1 MRRTVRTFILLS
13 LGLGAPFHAQDRD
26 FVPVTTAMLE
36 HPSPNDW
43 LMYSR
48 TPDAQ
53 RYSPLDRINRQNVG
67 RLREV
72 FKRELGMGAQ
82 ESIPIVHD
90 GVMYLIAPGA
100 SVLAVD
106 ATNGDLIWE
115 HKRPEGTPPSRTKAL
130 AIYQDLVLFSSPD
143 GFMVGLDARTGA
155 VRWETKSIGA
165 LISGVIVAD
174 GKVISG
180 RACGRERE
188 NCHISAHDALTGEE
202 VWRFYTVPWAGE
214 PGDETWAGS
223 PPDQRLASPW
233 GLAGGY
239 DPERRLIL
247 WGIANPMPNTRAARH
262 GGNPRAIPVTA
273 PSALYSNS
281 TVALNPDTGK
291 LVWYYQHLPGDDW
304 DLDYTNERVL
314 VRSAVSPD
322 PAHVKWINPDIP
334 RGQVHDIAFTV
345 GEGGG
350 IFALDRDAGKFLWAT
365 PFPYDTPNF
374 LISDIDVRTGQTRLN
389 EEVLL
394 EEPGER
400 HTICFWNTKSY
411 WPMAYHVGENSLFV
425 PYVDNCVDNSSP
437 IPESENGPA
446 VRAIRQG
453 TPRPGANME
462 AFAGLAKINAET
474 GEITRIYTGRAPSNG
489 AVLATAGGLVFWGD
503 LARKFRAFD
512 AASGEILWE
521 ETLGGTI
528 QNSTITY
535 AVDGRQYVAVFTGE
549 GLLTGGLLEQAGLTD
564 VPRRY
569 NALYV
574 FALPDE

>member
-1 MRRTVRTFILLS
+1 MIRTTLAATASALLALS
-13 LGLGAPFHAQDRD
+13 GLVHAQDRD

-36 HPSPNDW
+36 NPSPDDW

-53 RYSPLDRINRQNVG
+53 RYSPLDQIDRRNVG
-67 RLREV
+67 RLRQV
-72 FKRELGMGAQ
+72 FKRELGVGAQ

-100 SVLAVD
+100 RVLALD
-106 ATNGDLIWE
+106 AATGDLVWE
-115 HKRPEGTPPSRTKAL
+115 HKRPDGTPPSRTKAL
-130 AIYQDLVLFSSPD
+130 AIYEDLVLFSSPD
-143 GFMVGLDARTGA
+143 GFMVGLDARTGE

-174 GKVISG
+174 GKLISG
-180 RACGRERE
+180 RACGRERA
-188 NCHISAHDALTGEE
+188 NCHISAHDALTGTEL
-202 VWRFYTVPWAGE
+202 WRFHTVPLAGE
-214 PGDETWAGS
+214 PGDETWGGS
-223 PPDQRLASPW
+223 PPDERLASPW

-239 DPERRLIL
+239 DPVRRLIF
-247 WGIANPMPNTRAARH
+247 WGIANPMPNTRLERH
-262 GGNPRAIPVTA
+262 GGNPRAVPMTTPA
-273 PSALYSNS
+273 DLYSNS
-281 TVALNPDTGK
+281 TVTLNPDTGE

-314 VRSAVSPD
+314 VRSPVRPD

-334 RGQVHDIAFTV
+334 RGDIRDIAFTV

-350 IFALDRDAGKFLWAT
+350 IFALDRDDGTFLWAT

-374 LISDIDVRTGQTRLN
+374 LISDIDVRTGRTHIN
-389 EEVLL
+389 EAMLL
-394 EEPGER
+394 DEPGKR
-400 HTICFWNTKSY
+400 RTICFWNTKSY
-411 WPMAYHVGENSLFV
+411 WPMAYHPGENALYV
-425 PYVDNCVDNSSP
+425 PYVDNCVDNSAP
-437 IPESENGPA
+437 IPETENGPA

-453 TPRPGANME
+453 TPRPGANMD
-462 AFAGLAKINAET
+462 AFAGLAKINVET
-474 GEITRIYTGRAPSNG
+474 GEMTRIYTGRAPSNG

-503 LARKFRAFD
+503 LAGKFRAFD
-512 AASGEILWE
+512 ATSGDILWE

-535 AVDGRQYVAVFTGE
+535 AVDGKQYVAVFTGE

-574 FALPDE
+574 FALP

>member
-1 MRRTVRTFILLS
+1 
-13 LGLGAPFHAQDRD
+13 
-26 FVPVTTAMLE
+26 
-36 HPSPNDW
+36 
-43 LMYSR
+43 
-48 TPDAQ
+48 
-53 RYSPLDRINRQNVG
+53 
-67 RLREV
+67 
-72 FKRELGMGAQ
+72 
-82 ESIPIVHD
+82 
-90 GVMYLIAPGA
+90 
-100 SVLAVD
+100 
-106 ATNGDLIWE
+106 
-115 HKRPEGTPPSRTKAL
+115 
-130 AIYQDLVLFSSPD
+130 
-143 GFMVGLDARTGA
+143 
-155 VRWETKSIGA
+155 
-165 LISGVIVAD
+165 
-174 GKVISG
+174 
-180 RACGRERE
+180 
-188 NCHISAHDALTGEE
+188 
-202 VWRFYTVPWAGE
+202 
-214 PGDETWAGS
+214 
-223 PPDQRLASPW
+223 
-233 GLAGGY
+233 
-239 DPERRLIL
+239 
-247 WGIANPMPNTRAARH
+247 MPNTRAARH
-262 GGNPRAIPVTA
+262 GGDSRAIPVTA

-281 TVALNPDTGK
+281 TVALNPDTGT

-350 IFALDRDAGKFLWAT
+350 IFALDRDEGKFLWAT

-374 LISDIDVRTGQTRLN
+374 LISDIDVRTGQARLN

-411 WPMAYHVGENSLFV
+411 WPMAYHVGENALFV

-474 GEITRIYTGRAPSNG
+474 GEITRIYTGRAPGNG

-549 GLLTGGLLEQAGLTD
+549 GLLTGGLLEQAGLAD